1 MSIKEMMQENVNTNS
16 SPSELKITDIRFAD
30 IEGGPFENSLIKIE
44 TNQGITGFGEVR
56 DFGCKQ
62 YALMLKSRLLH
73 ENPCDV
79 DRLFHR
85 IKQFGHHG
93 RQGGGVSGIELA
105 LWDIVGKVYSVPVYQ
120 LIGGKYRDKID
131 VYCDTDV
138 YGKHDGK
145 AMGEALKKRM
155 EKGFKLLKMD
165 VGIDLL
171 LDEPGMLC
179 GPKWILDAMRRD
191 ADMPK
196 FTRSDGSVEGD
207 LREKA
212 IYDLYNI
219 EHPFTGIQIT
229 EKGLDYLEQYVA
241 DARSVV
247 GYEIPISIDHFGH
260 IGVNDCIKLLR
271 RLEKYNIAWAEDLL
285 PWQYLGQY
293 RKIASATAVP
303 LCTGEDTYGK
313 EAFREIIQS
322 GAFSVVHPD
331 ILTSG
336 GILET
341 KKIGEIAEGKN
352 AIVGLVTSGGLNVLG
367 NDGRCSVIGREIG
380 FENIGVDANI
390 DTSTH
395 GNEASFEFIVEKN
408 PQYLFIMDRDAAI
421 QSEGAKLAQEIV
433 ENELVMGTDV
443 YKNGNIIY
451 LAHPA
456 VWYTAEGGI
465 TALDLMLQDLETELL
480 D

>member
-1 MSIKEMMQENVNTNS
+1 MSIKEMIQENVNTNS
-16 SPSELKITDIRFAD
+16 SPSELKITDIRFTD
-30 IEGGPFENSLIKIE
+30 IEGGPFENSLIKVY
-44 TNQGITGFGEVR
+44 TNQGIVGFGEVR

-62 YALMLKSRLLH
+62 YALMLKSRFLN
-73 ENPCDV
+73 ENTCDV

-93 RQGGGVSGIELA
+93 RQGGGVSGIEVA
-105 LWDIVGKVYSVPVYQ
+105 LWDIVGKVYSIPIYQ
-120 LIGGKYRDKID
+120 LIGGKYRNKID

-145 AMGEALKKRM
+145 AMGEALKRRM

-171 LDEPGMLC
+171 LDEPGTLC
-179 GPKWILDAMRRD
+179 GPKWILEAMRKD

-196 FTRSDGSVEGD
+196 FTRSDGSIEGD
-207 LREKA
+207 LREKG

-241 DARSVV
+241 DARDVV

-260 IGVNDCIKLLR
+260 IGMNDCIRLLR

-285 PWQYLGQY
+285 PWQYLDQY
-293 RKIASATAVP
+293 QQIAAATTVP

-313 EAFREIIQS
+313 EAFRKIIQS

-331 ILTSG
+331 VLTSG

-341 KKIGEIAEGKN
+341 KKIGEIAEEYGVAMAIHN
-352 AIVGLVTSGGLNVLG
+352 AESPIAFLAAVHVAAATRNFLALEHHS
-367 NDGRCSVIGREIG
+367 NDIPWWEDLVIGCKKPIIVNGQVELPEGPGLGIQELNDEMIQEHMHSRVKG
-380 FENIGVDANI
+380 MWK
-390 DTSTH
+390 ST
-395 GNEASFEFIVEKN
+395 NEW
-408 PQYLFIMDRDAAI
+408 DRLWSHDRLW
-421 QSEGAKLAQEIV
+421 S
-433 ENELVMGTDV
+433 
-443 YKNGNIIY
+443 
-451 LAHPA
+451 
-456 VWYTAEGGI
+456 
-465 TALDLMLQDLETELL
+465 
-480 D
+480 

>member
-260 IGVNDCIKLLR
+260 VGVNDCIKLLR

-341 KKIGEIAEGKN
+341 KKISEIAEEHGVAMAIHN
-352 AIVGLVTSGGLNVLG
+352 AESPIAFLAAVHVAAASRSFLALEHHS
-367 NDGRCSVIGREIG
+367 NDIPWWG
-380 FENIGVDANI
+380 D
-390 DTSTH
+390 
-395 GNEASFEFIVEKN
+395 
-408 PQYLFIMDRDAAI
+408 
-421 QSEGAKLAQEIV
+421 
-433 ENELVMGTDV
+433 LVMGC
-443 YKNGNIIY
+443 KKPIIENGQ
-451 LAHPA
+451 
-456 VWYTAEGGI
+456 AELPTGPGLGI
-465 TALDLMLQDLETELL
+465 QDLNDEVIREHMHSSVKGMWEDTGEWDRLWSHDRL
-480 D
+480 WS

>member
-1 MSIKEMMQENVNTNS
+1 MSIKEMIQEHVNTNS

-30 IEGGPFENSLIKIE
+30 IEGGPFENSLIKIY

-62 YALMLKSRLLH
+62 YALMLKSRLLY

-93 RQGGGVSGIELA
+93 RQGGGVSGIEVA

-171 LDEPGMLC
+171 LDEPGALC
-179 GPKWILDAMRRD
+179 GPAWILDAMRRD

-207 LREKA
+207 LREKG

-260 IGVNDCIKLLR
+260 IGANDCIKLLR

-285 PWQYLGQY
+285 PWQYLDQY
-293 RKIASATAVP
+293 KKIAAATTVP

-331 ILTSG
+331 VLTSG

-341 KKIGEIAEGKN
+341 KKIGEIAEEYGVAMAIHN
-352 AIVGLVTSGGLNVLG
+352 AESPIAFLAAVHVAAATRNFLALEHHSNDIPWWGDLVAGCKKPIIENGQVELPTGPGL
-367 NDGRCSVIGREIG
+367 
-380 FENIGVDANI
+380 
-390 DTSTH
+390 
-395 GNEASFEFIVEKN
+395 
-408 PQYLFIMDRDAAI
+408 
-421 QSEGAKLAQEIV
+421 
-433 ENELVMGTDV
+433 
-443 YKNGNIIY
+443 
-451 LAHPA
+451 
-456 VWYTAEGGI
+456 GI
-465 TALDLMLQDLETELL
+465 TELNDEVIQEHIHSRVKGMWEETKEWDRIWSHDRLWS
-480 D
+480 